1 MWIVFFKKGFGTIA
15 AGTVINGEIKKGDE
29 IEVMPNAIKAKIR
42 GIQTH
47 GSSVKRVRMGDRAA
61 INLASVA
68 PSDLKRGSVLATPGI
83 LNQATKIIAHVTMSK
98 VTKCII
104 KNKQRMRFHFGTS
117 EVLGRCYGNR
127 LEETSGNL
135 ILILESPIAVVFD
148 DRFLLRSYSPMQTIA
163 GGKVLDIE
171 PVGRWSTLK
180 SKAERIPARP
190 KSRFKFLIEHDWKVP
205 KVKSSWESLFFIP
218 SDKLS
223 EWINEL
229 GIKQSHNGILFT
241 RSGLTKS
248 IQLVIE
254 FFKNSHKKKIH
265 SVVSLV

>member
-1 MWIVFFKKGFGTIA
+1 MVSTLKEIHRLSNLNGDGVAVLKEKLESLSVDIQNKSSTAKFRLNVDRFFSKKGFGTIA

-61 INLASVA
+61 INLASVT

-127 LEETSGNL
+127 LEEGTSGNL

-180 SKAERIPARP
+180 SKA
-190 KSRFKFLIEHDWKVP
+190 KDSR
-205 KVKSSWESLFFIP
+205 
-218 SDKLS
+218 
-223 EWINEL
+223 
-229 GIKQSHNGILFT
+229 
-241 RSGLTKS
+241 
-248 IQLVIE
+248 
-254 FFKNSHKKKIH
+254 
-265 SVVSLV
+265 

>member
-1 MWIVFFKKGFGTIA
+1 
-15 AGTVINGEIKKGDE
+15 
-29 IEVMPNAIKAKIR
+29 
-42 GIQTH
+42 
-47 GSSVKRVRMGDRAA
+47 
-61 INLASVA
+61 
-68 PSDLKRGSVLATPGI
+68 
-83 LNQATKIIAHVTMSK
+83 MSK
-98 VTKCII
+98 VTKWII

-127 LEETSGNL
+127 LEEGTSGNL
-135 ILILESPIAVVFD
+135 ILILESPVAVVFD

-229 GIKQSHNGILFT
+229 GIKQSHTGILFT

-254 FFKNSHKKKIH
+254 FFKNSHKKNPFR
-265 SVVSLV
+265 SVFSLDEVSTKTGFSEDWLKFILTRLIKLQKLAYKGGGYYLPGHTSKFSRKGY